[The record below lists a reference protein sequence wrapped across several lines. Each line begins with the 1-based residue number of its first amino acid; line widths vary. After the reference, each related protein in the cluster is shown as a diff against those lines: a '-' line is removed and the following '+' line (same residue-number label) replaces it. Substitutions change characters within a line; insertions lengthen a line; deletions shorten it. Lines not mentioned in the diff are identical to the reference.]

1 MSREQA
7 YMRLFYI
14 GKGMLVHSV
23 PFFSEKKHSVPDAEE
38 HVFLINKPH
47 IRRNFLCR
55 VSEKTKLKIVRKNLK
70 AAKKGE
76 DIRCFLFYGSWAGF
90 LKPLGGATR

>member
-7 YMRLFYI
+7 YMRLFIYEKRHA
-14 GKGMLVHSV
+14 GTQCA
-23 PFFSEKKHSVPDAEE
+23 FFSEKKHSVPDAEQ
-38 HVFLINKPH
+38 HVFLINQPH

-55 VSEKTKLKIVRKNLK
+55 VSEKTKSKIVRKNLK

-76 DIRCFLFYGSWAGF
+76 DINVFCFMEVGLVF
-90 LKPLGGATR
+90 